1 MKKNIYKFPK
11 TQRTI
16 INNLIKTGNKNK
28 KTNSDL
34 AMLTYIKAINLLVEE
49 MNKSDKIIK
58 TFLEKQKVDL

>member
-1 MKKNIYKFPK
+1 MQKNIYKFPK

-16 INNLIKTGNKNK
+16 INNLIRTGNKNE

-34 AMLTYIKAINLLVEE
+34 AMHTYIKAINLLVEE

-58 TFLEKQKVDL
+58 TLLEKKVDV